1 MCVNWLCRVN
11 AEANILLQ
19 HLHSLQNSLLIVM
32 HIATA
37 QMIGVALLGG
47 INQVTSYNM
56 LGGSGYQ
63 YVLHHAV

>member
-1 MCVNWLCRVN
+1 
-11 AEANILLQ
+11 
-19 HLHSLQNSLLIVM
+19 M

-63 YVLHHAV
+63 YVLHQYEILMPAFVTRNIVMPASVTGNVRI